1 MAIDSLLSG
10 LKNSG
15 VTSGLAGGMAGGLLA
30 GALASKK
37 GRKHLGT
44 AVKVGGVAAL
54 GGLAYKAY
62 QNYKETNQQGQAPAA
77 PGQGNPAANPQQWAA
92 LEQKNFDVDPNNSA
106 EGSRSLL
113 LIRAMITAAHSDGHL
128 DTQEQGRI
136 FTKISESELTPADK
150 ANILDE
156 FKEPLSM
163 QDIVAM
169 SDSPETAVEIY
180 LASLLAIDE
189 TKTEGKNYLNALGF
203 MLNIPPALVAQLH
216 EQAHPTSSTEGFVAT
231 A

>member
-1 MAIDSLLSG
+1 MAIDNILSG
-10 LKNSG
+10 LKSSG
-15 VTSGLAGGMAGGLLA
+15 VASGLAGGVAGGLLA
-30 GALASKK
+30 GALGSKK

-62 QNYKETNQQGQAPAA
+62 QNYKETNTQASQQPA
-77 PGQGNPAANPQQWAA
+77 PGVGNPAANTQQWAA
-92 LEQKNFDVDPNNSA
+92 LEQKNFEVNPENTA

-113 LIRAMITAAHSDGHL
+113 LVRAMITAAHSDGHL
-128 DTQEQGRI
+128 DTHEQGRI
-136 FTKISESELTPADK
+136 FSKISESELSPADK

-156 FKEPLSM
+156 LKEPLSM

-216 EQAHPTSSTEGFVAT
+216 QQASPETSNQGFAAT